1 MKPIYL
7 QKLNILIDK
16 FIDDRDWNKFHSPK
30 NLAMALIVEC
40 GELVE
45 IFQWLN
51 EKDSDD
57 FVERYRDYI
66 HLGYLEWEQQYLELK
81 KVKTELEA
89 LYLFYINE
97 KTKEQLQKKIDVTT
111 NKKEDKEDKED
122 DDEDDE
128 DEDDEEEDE
137 N

>member
-1 MKPIYL
+1 MKPIDL

-57 FVERYRDYI
+57 F
-66 HLGYLEWEQQYLELK
+66 ELK
-81 KVKTELEA
+81 QKIQEEVADIFIYLLRIVKKFNIDIESATIAKINKNSLKYPIEKSKGNSKKYNEL
-89 LYLFYINE
+89 
-97 KTKEQLQKKIDVTT
+97 
-111 NKKEDKEDKED
+111 
-122 DDEDDE
+122 
-128 DEDDEEEDE
+128 
-137 N
+137 

>member
-1 MKPIYL
+1 MKTIDL
-7 QKLNILIDK
+7 QKINILIDK

-57 FVERYRDYI
+57 F
-66 HLGYLEWEQQYLELK
+66 ELK
-81 KVKTELEA
+81 QKIQEEVADIFIYLLRIVKKFNIDIESATIAKIYKNSLKYPIEKSKGNSKKYNEL
-89 LYLFYINE
+89 
-97 KTKEQLQKKIDVTT
+97 
-111 NKKEDKEDKED
+111 
-122 DDEDDE
+122 
-128 DEDDEEEDE
+128 
-137 N
+137 